1 MAWWQIA
8 SGPDAGL
15 PGSGILAGRSDAVA
29 SYGASCLKVRDLL
42 AADNAVEAVA
52 VAIPAAEQF
61 PHGIDIHRLM
71 GIAYLNQ
78 SDHFNARRAFD
89 IALEGDPG
97 DLVAQVGVAEV
108 EEATEGPAVAIRAW
122 RRAWEIEPGTE
133 AIAARLRDVQRRV
146 ASEGQ
151 TAGYGIDGQID
162 GPIPHTHASIV
173 RTHLRS
179 GLFEHAMLEAV
190 TALTQD
196 KSRTDVQLL
205 LAEAWWRSGETEI
218 AHSIAASIL
227 EKSPFC
233 VVANLL
239 VALHRRVVSRDPRQ
253 QIERTRDADPF
264 GRIASSLFM
273 GRDIPPLFDDQP
285 VNGSWSAVRSSTGS
299 WPVVMGNSQAKQ
311 GANLES
317 PAATDPSPRETQT
330 TDGTA
335 TKALP
340 APQIETLPITGD
352 DAPVSSAVVAGN
364 GEVPTTNDLAKAAED
379 PPSALEPTLDAGS
392 ASNPIQELPGLPGP
406 KPDQTAP
413 VSLSDP
419 GVAIDIPVNEP
430 SSETPETESSGHESL
445 APATSLVTPVEGTE
459 ASNPVE
465 PVATALGNESSGIDA
480 LAATLQTEEAAP
492 TLSATVETADLDDA
506 PHIEITTEEIAGQIE
521 PASSDH
527 TLARPQAATTSGRL
541 ENPST
546 EGFPTPETPETA
558 AEAELDQTK
567 QSPGVDPI
575 ADSSS
580 KIDRVEKTMAVS
592 KLAVATTRIDETS
605 DFDSLSVAELREAGE
620 RASQQR
626 RFTEA
631 VRLYSIAISKIR
643 ATGSQA
649 RR

>member
-8 SGPDAGL
+8 GGPDAGL
-15 PGSGILAGRSDAVA
+15 PGSGILAGRSETVA
-29 SYGASCLKVRDLL
+29 SYGAACLKVRDLL
-42 AADNAVEAVA
+42 ASDNAVEAVA

-108 EEATEGPAVAIRAW
+108 EEATDGPAVAIRAW

-133 AIAARLRDVQRRV
+133 TIAARLREVQRRV

-151 TAGYGIDGQID
+151 TAPYGTEGQID

-227 EKSPFC
+227 EKFPFC

-253 QIERTRDADPF
+253 QIERTREADPF
-264 GRIASSLFM
+264 DRIASSLFM

-285 VNGSWSAVRSSTGS
+285 VNGSWSTVRSSTGS
-299 WPVVMGNSQAKQ
+299 WPVVMGNSQARQ
-311 GANLES
+311 VANQES
-317 PAATDPSPRETQT
+317 TATHQSPREAHA

-335 TKALP
+335 TMALP
-340 APQIETLPITGD
+340 PPQIEKLPKTGG
-352 DAPVSSAVVAGN
+352 DAPVSSAVEAGN
-364 GEVPTTNDLAKAAED
+364 GEGPTVTDLSSATEELPLASESVP
-379 PPSALEPTLDAGS
+379 DAGS
-392 ASNPIQELPGLPGP
+392 SANPVLELPALPGP
-406 KPDQTAP
+406 EPDQTEP

-419 GVAIDIPVNEP
+419 GVANAIPVNVPASEP
-430 SSETPETESSGHESL
+430 SETESRGHETL
-445 APATSLVTPVEGTE
+445 APAIGLPTPVESTE
-459 ASNPVE
+459 ASDPVE
-465 PVATALGNESSGIDA
+465 QVAIAPVNEGSGIDA
-480 LAATLQTEEAAP
+480 PLASLPTEEASP
-492 TLSATVETADLDDA
+492 TLSVTVKSAELDNAPDMGTTTQATGDQIEHASSGATLAA
-506 PHIEITTEEIAGQIE
+506 PH
-521 PASSDH
+521 AS
-527 TLARPQAATTSGRL
+527 TTSGQL
-541 ENPST
+541 DNPST
-546 EGFPTPETPETA
+546 EVVPKHGIPETT
-558 AEAELDQTK
+558 AEADLGQTK
-567 QSPGVDPI
+567 PSPGGDPV
-575 ADSSS
+575 ADRSSD
-580 KIDRVEKTMAVS
+580 IDHVKSTTAVNQLS
-592 KLAVATTRIDETS
+592 VATSRMNEPS

-620 RASQQR
+620 RAAQQR

-631 VRLYSIAISKIR
+631 IRLYSIAISRIR
-643 ATGSQA
+643 ATGNQA